1 MTPLLAVDPQVTGH
15 VDTRLRVMSVGVLW
29 GKDRDMSTKQ
39 TRISSPYDMQISAID
54 KLQRAQYNC
63 ESIPNRQFM
72 PEYYLQGMRV
82 RSKNHQVATMGE
94 TSGSITFGADLPEP
108 SPDVLRNH
116 LVTDSSILPPPS
128 RSPTYPACKSSTLAC
143 RSLRP
148 SSTRLPAGRLI
159 DYSSSEDEAEEQQP
173 QQFEKGKTMAHNQR
187 KGSEETQE

>member
-1 MTPLLAVDPQVTGH
+1 MEIDLAAVCTLPPDDTASCGGPAGH
-15 VDTRLRVMSVGVLW
+15 WTRGYQIEGDVRVGVLW
-29 GKDRDMSTKQ
+29 GEDRDMSTKQ

-63 ESIPNRQFM
+63 GSIQNRQFM

-82 RSKNHQVATMGE
+82 RSKNHQVATVGK

-143 RSLRP
+143 RRLRP

-159 DYSSSEDEAEEQQP
+159 DYSSSEDEAEEQ
-173 QQFEKGKTMAHNQR
+173 
-187 KGSEETQE
+187 